1 MLRDTKSTGLM
12 HFFQLGVGLRGAAR
26 LVGQVLLQALRLL
39 DQGTGI
45 NRKKF
50 FFAIYENQNIG
61 QRFIIFGEDFSIFGK
76 SICGFNENPFYL
88 TQNAVFLFFV
98 ANRHFCGKNND
109 EFITSA
115 AGHRNNL
122 PGGLFFRPQSVL
134 QTFGLLFS
142 LGQGLLVLLR
152 QLVHP
157 VGVVG
162 LVLRDH
168 PLQLETGKKALIY
181 QGGNVSNC
189 LNCLNPKTA

>member
-76 SICGFNENPFYL
+76 SIYGFNKNPLHL
-88 TQNAVFLFFV
+88 TQKAVFYFLV
-98 ANRHFCGKNND
+98 ANRHFCGK
-109 EFITSA
+109 
-115 AGHRNNL
+115 NNL

-152 QLVHP
+152 QHVNP

-162 LVLRDH
+162 LLLRDL
-168 PLQLETGKKALIY
+168 PLQLETGKKE
-181 QGGNVSNC
+181 
-189 LNCLNPKTA
+189 P